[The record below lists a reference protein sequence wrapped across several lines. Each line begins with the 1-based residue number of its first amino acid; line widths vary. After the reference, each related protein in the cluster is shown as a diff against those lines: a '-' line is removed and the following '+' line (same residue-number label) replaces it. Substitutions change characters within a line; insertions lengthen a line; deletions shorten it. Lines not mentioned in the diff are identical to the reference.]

1 MKKMALALLATI
13 AVVLGLAVAPAQAAP
28 YAGSVP
34 TTTDITA
41 INAPGARVTAK
52 VGGRVIARATVKA
65 SGAKVTAGAV
75 YLRCATVRNGNIIL
89 RVGPSVAYKGG
100 NQRVAG
106 PVLNIAR
113 TWGCRLY
120 YVGGQTVFAKSS
132 SDRVAVRVR

>member
-34 TTTDITA
+34 TSTTITA
-41 INAPGARVTAK
+41 VNPPNAGQRVVVRANVRASGARVTD
-52 VGGRVIARATVKA
+52 GD
-65 SGAKVTAGAV
+65 V
-75 YLRCATVRNGNIIL
+75 YLRCATVRNGRTIVRL
-89 RVGPSVAYKGG
+89 GSTVAYNGG
-100 NQRVAG
+100 TQRIVG
-106 PVLNIAR
+106 PVLNLAR

-120 YVGGQTVFAKSS
+120 YVGGSSVFANSS